1 MKIQE
6 RYLWIGALLMV
17 GFMAHDQSSKND
29 NLRTLITTYDLE
41 TNIQDAQLAD
51 FSQQVDAA
59 KQAEYSKGFED
70 GRTQAGIALVQ
81 GGSLYNYADGYH
93 AAVSQFGEEVG
104 LEVSQAILTELDTL
118 RKMVPRLLNQINE
131 TTQNEAYVLDML
143 LESLDGEIDVE
154 EDYLEIIDLLLSDDE
169 DWKQSVKPSSVS
181 ID

>member
-6 RYLWIGALLMV
+6 RYIWIGAILLIAFV
-17 GFMAHDQSSKND
+17 AQDQWSKND

-41 TNIQDAQLAD
+41 TTIQDAQLAD

-93 AAVSQFGEEVG
+93 AAVSQFGDEAG
-104 LEVSQAILTELDTL
+104 LEVSRAIFTELENL
-118 RKMVPRLLNQINE
+118 RKMVPRLLNQVNE
-131 TTQNEAYVLDML
+131 LSNTEDYALDL
-143 LESLDGEIDVE
+143 WLDSLDKEIEVE
-154 EDYLEIIDLLLSDDE
+154 EHYLEIIEYLISNKAGPKE
-169 DWKQSVKPSSVS
+169 NAPSNVSV
-181 ID
+181 D